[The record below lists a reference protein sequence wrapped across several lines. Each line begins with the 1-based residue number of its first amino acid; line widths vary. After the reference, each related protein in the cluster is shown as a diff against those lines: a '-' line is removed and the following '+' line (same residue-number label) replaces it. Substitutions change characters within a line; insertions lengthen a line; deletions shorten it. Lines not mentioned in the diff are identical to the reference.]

1 MNYNFP
7 DKFASDKPFEAD
19 TLLLDESELEVKKV
33 TVARRKFSNM
43 TKTVVLIRPNP
54 DDWTEVDR
62 IRVGTPNSLM
72 AISSVLR
79 EANIPVEILD
89 FSVLNQEEE
98 AEAINNLTSRDDIL
112 LVGFTLMS
120 VQVKHCLQI
129 AKKIKTNNPNTK
141 IIIGGIHAVLYPEE
155 TCKHELIDY
164 VCYADGEEMMIDLTE
179 FLYNKKEGYPTHIPA
194 LLYKK
199 DGEIHKN
206 SVGELPIIDSLPYSP
221 FDLLNIDRYIHR
233 SWHPT
238 DPSHATRYFDI
249 LTGKGCPF
257 RCTFCI
263 NALEDFYDREY
274 RGMSAERILDEIE
287 FLMEKYD
294 ARHFKFVDEL
304 FFVNRKRLHSFLDG
318 VEERKL
324 NFTWTAN
331 IRADYFTR
339 NYVSNKMLK
348 RIKKS
353 GCVFLTMGTESGSQR
368 MLDFMKKDL
377 KIESIIAAATALDEI
392 GITGG
397 FSFMYGLPSETNED
411 IKATFKLIDKI
422 YKIHPDTYIF
432 GPQIFR
438 PYPGNSLYDL
448 CVEQGFPEKRELD
461 DWNTSHQRVWGFSKS
476 EDYKWV
482 ENPKDLPYLGF
493 YGKLAYFGINKGSGP
508 LMSKIQK
515 SLSII
520 AKWRFEN
527 DVFTFPIEYFL
538 FTKIMPY
545 IQLLK
550 WTSLS
555 CQSGGK
561 TKYHP
566 DSVKYSSET
575 M

>member
-1 MNYNFP
+1 
-7 DKFASDKPFEAD
+7 
-19 TLLLDESELEVKKV
+19 
-33 TVARRKFSNM
+33 
-43 TKTVVLIRPNP
+43 
-54 DDWTEVDR
+54 
-62 IRVGTPNSLM
+62 
-72 AISSVLR
+72 
-79 EANIPVEILD
+79 
-89 FSVLNQEEE
+89 
-98 AEAINNLTSRDDIL
+98 RDDVL

-120 VQVKHCLQI
+120 VQVKHCLKI
-129 AKKIKTNNPNTK
+129 AKKIKENNPNTK
-141 IIIGGIHAVLYPEE
+141 IIVGGIHAVLYPEE
-155 TCKHELIDY
+155 TCKHELVDY
-164 VCYADGEEMMIDLTE
+164 VCYADGEEMMVDLTE
-179 FLYNKKEGYPTHIPA
+179 FLYNKKEGYPTDIPA

-199 DGEIHKN
+199 DGEILKN
-206 SVGELPIIDSLPYSP
+206 PVGELPVIDSLPYSP
-221 FDLLNIDRYIHR
+221 FDLIDIDRYIHR

-287 FLMEKYD
+287 FLMGKYD

-318 VEERKL
+318 VEERNLK
-324 NFTWTAN
+324 FTWTAN

-339 NYVSNKMLK
+339 NYVDSKMLK

-377 KIESIIAAATALDEI
+377 KVDSIIAAATSLEDI

-448 CVEQGFPEKRELD
+448 CVEQGFPDKKELK

-493 YGKLAYFGINKGSGP
+493 YGKLAYFGVNKGSGP
-508 LMSKIQK
+508 LISKIQK
-515 SLSII
+515 SLSVI
-520 AKWRFEN
+520 AKWRFKN
-527 DVFTFPIEYFL
+527 DIFTFPIEYFL
-538 FTKIMPY
+538 FTKLMPY
-545 IQLLK
+545 VHLLK
-550 WTSLS
+550 WSSLS